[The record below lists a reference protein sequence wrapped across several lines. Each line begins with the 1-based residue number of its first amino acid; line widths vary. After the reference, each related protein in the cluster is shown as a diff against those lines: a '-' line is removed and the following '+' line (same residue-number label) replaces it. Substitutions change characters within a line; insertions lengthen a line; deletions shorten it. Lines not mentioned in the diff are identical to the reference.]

1 MEDLGDIGN
10 SGESSLEETDTLVAM
25 ATNEEQ
31 LSLGD
36 ISMVYKAHAAVGAA
50 IFVEGLQQPLHFSPR
65 QPLPLDSI
73 SLDSRGET
81 LSSQI
86 FSSLPCEN
94 KI

>member
-1 MEDLGDIGN
+1 MEDLRALGSGD
-10 SGESSLEETDTLVAM
+10 GESPLEETDTLTM
-25 ATNEEQ
+25 ATNKEQ
-31 LSLGD
+31 LSLDD
-36 ISMVYKAHAAVGAA
+36 IPMVYKAHAAVGAA
-50 IFVEGLQQPLHFSPR
+50 IFVEGLQQPLHFSSK